1 MMAKTIA
8 MSFADCWTNAVVASL
23 VELSPAGCVGAVG
36 APVRAVSV
44 KSLVDGRTL
53 VPSHHS
59 STFFPCATA
68 TPVPATVL
76 TVSEYAPW
84 VWFETIQLF
93 AVAGT
98 NTEMLPV
105 SVPVN
110 FRLPE
115 PACTADRVTFELP
128 RTFVVGQAFTGP

>member
-76 TVSEYAPW
+76 TVGEYAPW
-84 VWFETIQLF
+84 VWFETIQQIGR
-93 AVAGT
+93 ASCR
-98 NTEMLPV
+98 E
-105 SVPVN
+105 
-110 FRLPE
+110 
-115 PACTADRVTFELP
+115 RVLQY
-128 RTFVVGQAFTGP
+128 G